1 MAAGSLNPLNMQA
14 YAIDPHPRPD
24 GGIEAFKVD
33 FDGIGGMFVAFAIKW
48 SGDPCFSQVFG
59 FPLIVFED
67 DAVNGIIG
75 SANGGAGM
83 WNQSSDPSTPG
94 APTWQQ
100 LMDSEQGQLA
110 VNGAFQAA
118 IKKLSIHN
126 IEVSTDVD
134 YFHGMLISEI
144 QHFRNTYVGP
154 MVDPGPPPGRV
165 PPWVLFPPAAVGV
178 LVTGEGVVA
187 AQASRLT
194 ITYGQIGAVPVP

>member
-1 MAAGSLNPLNMQA
+1 MPGGSLSPFNMNS

-33 FDGIGGMFVAFAIKW
+33 FDGIGGMFVAYGIKW
-48 SGDPCFSQVFG
+48 GWDVNFSQVFG

-83 WNQSSDPSTPG
+83 WEQDSGNGQ
-94 APTWQQ
+94 TWQQ

-110 VNGAFQAA
+110 VNAQFRARIIGV
-118 IKKLSIHN
+118 SIHDL
-126 IEVSTDVD
+126 ETSTDID
-134 YFHGMLISEI
+134 YFHGLIIEEI
-144 QHFRNTYVGP
+144 QYYRDNFVAGMT
-154 MVDPGPPPGRV
+154 DPGPPPGRV
-165 PPWVLFPPAAVGV
+165 PPWVLFPPGN
-178 LVTGEGVVA
+178 TGIGSGEGIVG

-194 ITYGQIGAVPVP
+194 LTYGVVGAVPVP